1 MRRHSR
7 CERTRNWFA
16 ACATGKVWHNDRAS
30 ASNNKVKPLPGRAHG
45 TSACVVLPQAL
56 QSTRGTSACSH
67 ASNWKKSK
75 CRQLRLMRS
84 WTPCPSTPQAGHD
97 NLLASHFTSKSIR
110 RLTVFRSTLDTTH
123 GACKPSAVVNRAST
137 AILIRELWTQKR
149 GYPTWYQMSISTRNG
164 IEPAIFGRSESVA
177 AKSMLFARTSRRH
190 PMEAGQHNC
199 LQYAEP
205 NSRKPANMTNVC

>member
-7 CERTRNWFA
+7 FERTRNWFA

-149 GYPTWYQMSISTRNG
+149 GYPTWYPKSISTGNG
-164 IEPAIFGRSESVA
+164 IEPKFFQGLLRGIPCLE
-177 AKSMLFARTSRRH
+177 LINEQSRR
-190 PMEAGQHNC
+190 
-199 LQYAEP
+199 
-205 NSRKPANMTNVC
+205 TVF

>member
-75 CRQLRLMRS
+75 CRQLRLIRS

-97 NLLASHFTSKSIR
+97 TG
-110 RLTVFRSTLDTTH
+110 RLQTQRGGKQGFDGNTHQGTLDSKK
-123 GACKPSAVVNRAST
+123 GLSDMVPEVNFHWKRYRATSQP
-137 AILIRELWTQKR
+137 AKKR
-149 GYPTWYQMSISTRNG
+149 
-164 IEPAIFGRSESVA
+164 
-177 AKSMLFARTSRRH
+177 
-190 PMEAGQHNC
+190 
-199 LQYAEP
+199 
-205 NSRKPANMTNVC
+205 

>member
-75 CRQLRLMRS
+75 CRQLRLIRS

-123 GACKPSAVVNRAST
+123 GACKPSSVVNRAST
-137 AILIRELWTQKR
+137 AILIRELWTQKGAIR
-149 GYPTWYQMSISTRNG
+149 HDTRCQFPH
-164 IEPAIFGRSESVA
+164 ETA
-177 AKSMLFARTSRRH
+177 
-190 PMEAGQHNC
+190 
-199 LQYAEP
+199 
-205 NSRKPANMTNVC
+205 

>member
-149 GYPTWYQMSISTRNG
+149 GYPTWYPKSISTGNG
-164 IEPAIFGRSESVA
+164 IEPFLNASKAPFFSSLPSPNTTALVPSFPKQAPLIFTTFDICER
-177 AKSMLFARTSRRH
+177 
-190 PMEAGQHNC
+190 
-199 LQYAEP
+199 YI
-205 NSRKPANMTNVC
+205 